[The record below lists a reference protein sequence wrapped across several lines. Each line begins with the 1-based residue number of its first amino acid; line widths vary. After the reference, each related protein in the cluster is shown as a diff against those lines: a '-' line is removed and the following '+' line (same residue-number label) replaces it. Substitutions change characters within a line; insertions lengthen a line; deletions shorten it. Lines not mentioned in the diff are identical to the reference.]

1 MLATF
6 PPARMVAVAL
16 AEGLIRMNSLRP
28 GKMTT
33 GQPPIS
39 SGTGA
44 ERSDAPS
51 DGDGAA
57 ENPSAGETGRGGNS
71 AKDQA
76 RIDREAGDVADD
88 LADFA

>member
-6 PPARMVAVAL
+6 SAARTVAV
-16 AEGLIRMNSLRP
+16 AEGLIRMGSLRP

-33 GQPPIS
+33 DQPPLS
-39 SGTGA
+39 SKSGA

-57 ENPSAGETGRGGNS
+57 EKPPEGETGRGGKS
-71 AKDQA
+71 AEDQA
-76 RIDREAGDVADD
+76 RIDREAVDVADD